1 MAEMQIELH
10 GRTCS
15 CRGGSWV
22 IVDPA
27 AGSPCS
33 GGADPASRVVLTLS
47 EWKSLGKP
55 ANAEEHAEAAARATG
70 GDRREFDRFAIA
82 LQVRLSRLPSWRNE
96 TVQVENTV
104 TEVIAKGG
112 ALVRSRM
119 AVEKGETIQFEIAP
133 SFKSRAEVMYLSG
146 GAGALRLGL
155 RFLDALLPPHLIPPD
170 AQPLPVSS
178 S

>member
-22 IVDPA
+22 VVDPE

-33 GGADPASRVVLTLS
+33 GGPATAKRVVLSLA

-55 ANAEEHAEAAARATG
+55 ASAEEHADAVARAQG
-70 GDRREFDRFAIA
+70 GERREFDRFAVQ
-82 LQVRLSRLPSWRNE
+82 LSVRLSRLPSWRNE
-96 TVQVENTV
+96 AVQSEITV

-119 AVEKGETIQFEIAP
+119 AVEKGETIQFEVET
-133 SFKSRAEVMYLSG
+133 FKSRAEVMYLSG

-155 RFLDALLPPHLIPPD
+155 RFLDALLPGHLIPPD
-170 AQPLPVSS
+170 AQPLP
-178 S
+178 

>member
-1 MAEMQIELH
+1 MADMQIELH

-22 IVDPA
+22 IVDPQ

-33 GGADPASRVVLTLS
+33 AGGAEPSPRIILTFA

-55 ANAEEHAEAAARATG
+55 ASAEEHAEAQARANG
-70 GDRREFDRFAIA
+70 GERREFDRFAVA
-82 LQVRLSRLPSWRNE
+82 LEVRLSRMPSWRNE
-96 TVQVENTV
+96 SVQTENTV

-112 ALVRSRM
+112 ALVRSRL
-119 AVEKGETIQFEIAP
+119 AVEKGETIQFEIVP
-133 SFKSRAEVMYLSG
+133 TFKSRAEVMYLSG

-155 RFLDALLPPHLIPPD
+155 RFLDALLPAHMIPAD
-170 AQPLPVSS
+170 AQPLP
-178 S
+178 

>member
-10 GRTCS
+10 GRSCS

-33 GGADPASRVVLTLS
+33 RASSEPPVVLTLS
-47 EWKSLGKP
+47 EWRNLGKP
-55 ANAEEHAEAAARATG
+55 ASAEEHAEAQLRATG
-70 GDRREFDRFAIA
+70 GERREFDRFAIA
-82 LQVRLSRLPSWRNE
+82 LNVRLSRLPSWRSE
-96 TVQVENTV
+96 TRQSENTV

-119 AVEKGETIQFEIAP
+119 AVEKGETLELEIAP
-133 SFKSRAEVMYLSG
+133 GFKTRAEVMYLAG
-146 GAGALRLGL
+146 EAGALRLGL
-155 RFLDALLPPHLIPPD
+155 RFLDVLLPGHLIPAA
-170 AQPLPVSS
+170 AQPLP
-178 S
+178 

>member
-1 MAEMQIELH
+1 MADMQIELH

-22 IVDPA
+22 IVDPK

-33 GGADPASRVVLTLS
+33 GGSEAAQRVILS
-47 EWKSLGKP
+47 FAEWKSLGKP
-55 ANAEEHAEAAARATG
+55 ASAEEHADAVARSQG
-70 GDRREFDRFAIA
+70 GDRREFDRFAIEIP
-82 LQVRLSRLPSWRNE
+82 VRLSRLPSWRNE
-96 TVQVENTV
+96 KAQSESTV

-119 AVEKGETIQFEIAP
+119 AVEKGETIQFEVPAV
-133 SFKSRAEVMYLSG
+133 FKSRAEVMYVSG

-155 RFLDALLPPHLIPPD
+155 RFLDALLPGHLIPPD
-170 AQPLPVSS
+170 AEPLP
-178 S
+178 

>member
-1 MAEMQIELH
+1 MADMQIELH

-22 IVDPA
+22 IVDPK

-33 GGADPASRVVLTLS
+33 SSSGDQSSRVTLTFS

-55 ANAEEHAEAAARATG
+55 ASAEEHADAVARATG

-82 LQVRLSRLPSWRNE
+82 LNVRLSRLPSWRNE
-96 TVQVENTV
+96 TAQTENTV

-119 AVEKGETIQFEIAP
+119 AVEKGETLHFEIARA
-133 SFKSRAEVMYLSG
+133 FKTRAEVMYLSG

-155 RFLDALLPPHLIPPD
+155 RFLDALLPDHLIPAD
-170 AQPLPVSS
+170 ARPLRET
-178 S
+178 

>member
-1 MAEMQIELH
+1 MADMKIELH

-22 IVDPA
+22 IVDPT

-33 GGADPASRVVLTLS
+33 TVASEPSPRVVLTLA

-55 ANAEEHAEAAARATG
+55 ASAEEHAEALSRATAG
-70 GDRREFDRFAIA
+70 ERREFDRFAIA
-82 LQVRLSRLPSWRNE
+82 LEVRLSRLPSWRNE
-96 TVQVENTV
+96 AVQTENTV
-104 TEVIAKGG
+104 TEVIATGG

-119 AVEKGETIQFEIAP
+119 AVEKGETLQFEIAP
-133 SFKSRAEVMYLSG
+133 AFKSRAEVMYVSG

-155 RFLDALLPPHLIPPD
+155 RFLDALLPAHLIPAD
-170 AQPLPVSS
+170 AQPLP
-178 S
+178 

>member
-10 GRTCS
+10 GRACS

-22 IVDPA
+22 IVDPE

-33 GGADPASRVVLTLS
+33 ERTGAGRVVLTFA

-55 ANAEEHAEAAARATG
+55 ASAEEHAEAVARAQG
-70 GDRREFDRFAIA
+70 GDRREFDRFAIE

-96 TVQVENTV
+96 EVQSETTV

-119 AVEKGETIQFEIAP
+119 AVEKGETILFEVPAA
-133 SFKSRAEVMYLSG
+133 FKSRAEVMYVSG
-146 GAGALRLGL
+146 GSGALRLGL
-155 RFLDALLPPHLIPPD
+155 RFLDALLPAHLIPPD
-170 AQPLPVSS
+170 AQPLP
-178 S
+178 

>member
-10 GRTCS
+10 GRSCS

-33 GGADPASRVVLTLS
+33 ERSGAGRVVLS
-47 EWKSLGKP
+47 FAEWKSLGKP
-55 ANAEEHAEAAARATG
+55 ASAEEHADAVARAQG
-70 GDRREFDRFAIA
+70 GDRREFDRFAVE
-82 LQVRLSRLPSWRNE
+82 LKVRLARLPSWRNE
-96 TVQVENTV
+96 SAQSEDTV

-119 AVEKGETIQFEIAP
+119 AVEKGETIQFEVPAA
-133 SFKSRAEVMYLSG
+133 FKSRAEVMYVAG
-146 GAGALRLGL
+146 GPGALRLGL
-155 RFLDALLPPHLIPPD
+155 RFLDALLPAQLIPPD
-170 AQPLPVSS
+170 AQPLP
-178 S
+178 

>member
-22 IVDPA
+22 IVDPQ

-33 GGADPASRVVLTLS
+33 GGSGGGERVILTLA

-55 ANAEEHAEAAARATG
+55 ASAEEHAEAASRAQG
-70 GDRREFDRFAIA
+70 GDRREFDRFAVE

-96 TVQVENTV
+96 AVQSEATV

-119 AVEKGETIQFEIAP
+119 AVEKGETIQFEVP
-133 SFKSRAEVMYLSG
+133 TVFKSRAEVMYVSG

-155 RFLDALLPPHLIPPD
+155 RFLDALLPPHLIPAD
-170 AQPLPVSS
+170 AQPLP
-178 S
+178 